1 MTGII
6 EYILI
11 GLLCFTIGV
20 SVGNDDTAV
29 RQRQPDKQLIIY
41 DSTKVVNIY
50 IDNYGNH
57 WRDPYY
63 TTRAYDRWTRS
74 LWLNFVWNSVV
85 VVHNHNGKRYK
96 MRGHKYWKKYNKK
109 RF

>member
-29 RQRQPDKQLIIY
+29 RQRQPD
-41 DSTKVVNIY
+41 
-50 IDNYGNH
+50 
-57 WRDPYY
+57 
-63 TTRAYDRWTRS
+63 
-74 LWLNFVWNSVV
+74 
-85 VVHNHNGKRYK
+85 
-96 MRGHKYWKKYNKK
+96 
-109 RF
+109 